1 MFVPRT
7 TWPAGPGRGPL
18 LLPRAIPEEARGGD
32 PAAVDTRDIARR
44 FRLPLLLTVGVIVY
58 GTVGYWLVI
67 NEASLLDALYWTVLT
82 LGGVGFRDT
91 QLAGPGAEVFSISLI
106 VALLVAVVLTAA
118 IGSDLVAS
126 GDLARARKRRRM
138 DRRIAALRDHFVL
151 CGFGRV
157 GRVIVSEYRKLD
169 IPVVVI
175 EIDPR
180 SQEELHDLDVPHL
193 IADPQNDGVL
203 EEAGI
208 EHARG
213 IICAVDSDAINAFI
227 ALSARTLNPRLVII
241 ARAADPDSVSK
252 LARVGVDHVVSPY
265 ALTGMRMAADSLL
278 PRASDI
284 TAAPEVVVPG
294 SG

>member
-1 MFVPRT
+1 M
-7 TWPAGPGRGPL
+7 
-18 LLPRAIPEEARGGD
+18 
-32 PAAVDTRDIARR
+32 DTRDIARR

>member
-1 MFVPRT
+1 MN
-7 TWPAGPGRGPL
+7 
-18 LLPRAIPEEARGGD
+18 
-32 PAAVDTRDIARR
+32 TRSIASR

-58 GTVGYWLVI
+58 GTVGYWLIVDG
-67 NEASLLDALYWTVLT
+67 ASLLDAVYWTVLT

-91 QLAGPGAEVFSISLI
+91 EPAGPGAELFSISLI
-106 VALLVAVVLTAA
+106 VSLLIAVVLTAA

-126 GDLARARKRRRM
+126 GDLAHARRRKRM
-138 DRRIAALRDHFVL
+138 DRTIAALQDHFVL

-157 GRVIVSEYRKLD
+157 GRVIVEEYRERG

-175 EIDPR
+175 EIHPR
-180 SQEELHDLDVPHL
+180 AQEELQELGVPYL

-208 EHARG
+208 ERARG

-227 ALSARTLNPRLVII
+227 ALSAKTLNPGLVIV
-241 ARAADPDSVSK
+241 ARAADPGSISK

-265 ALTGMRMAADSLL
+265 ALTGRRMAADSLL
-278 PRASDI
+278 ARESD
-284 TAAPEVVVPG
+284 VPATV
-294 SG
+294 

>member
-1 MFVPRT
+1 
-7 TWPAGPGRGPL
+7 
-18 LLPRAIPEEARGGD
+18 
-32 PAAVDTRDIARR
+32 VDTRDIARR
-44 FRLPLLLTVGVIVY
+44 FRLPLLLTLSVMVY
-58 GTVGYWLVI
+58 GTLGYWALI
-67 NEASLLDALYWTVLT
+67 ESASPLDALYWTVLT

-91 QLAGPGAEVFSISLI
+91 ELAGPVAELFSISLI
-106 VALLVAVVLTAA
+106 VGLLVAVVLTAA
-118 IGSDLVAS
+118 IGSDMVAS

-157 GRVIVSEYRKLD
+157 GRVIVAEYRRRH

-180 SQEELHDLDVPHL
+180 AEEELHDLGVPHL

-208 EHARG
+208 GRARG
-213 IICAVDSDAINAFI
+213 IICAVDSDAVNAFI
-227 ALSARTLNPRLVII
+227 ALSARSLNPRLVVV
-241 ARAADPDSVSK
+241 ARAADAGSVSK

-265 ALTGMRMAADSLL
+265 ALTGLRMAADSLL
-278 PRASDI
+278 PRASDV
-284 TAAPEVVVPG
+284 TTVPEVG
-294 SG
+294 AGA